1 MDGTLMTTIVVK
13 MTSINI
19 ISKEET
25 KISQL
30 SFLLNKYNPSLF
42 GLLRATNQPHGDIMT
57 F

>member
-30 SFLLNKYNPSLF
+30 SYLLNKYNL
-42 GLLRATNQPHGDIMT
+42 GLLGLLCATNQPHGDILT

>member
-1 MDGTLMTTIVVK
+1 MCHTLMTTIVVK

-30 SFLLNKYNPSLF
+30 SFLLNKYNPSLL

>member
-1 MDGTLMTTIVVK
+1 MGGTLMTTIVVK

-19 ISKEET
+19 IYKEET

-30 SFLLNKYNPSLF
+30 SFLLNKYNL
-42 GLLRATNQPHGDIMT
+42 GLLGLLCATNQPHGDILT

>member
-19 ISKEET
+19 IYKEET

-30 SFLLNKYNPSLF
+30 SFLLNKNNI
-42 GLLRATNQPHGDIMT
+42 GLLGLLCTTNQPHGDIMT